1 MKIEVSVGEIVDKLT
16 ILTLKKKYITNE
28 TQLEN
33 IQKEYLYLLD
43 IVFMELNISKRDFNE
58 LLAINEELWH
68 IEDDIREKERK
79 GEFDEVF
86 IELARAVYI
95 TNDERAVVKRRI
107 NDHYGSEFVEEK
119 SYAKY

>member
-43 IVFMELNISKRDFNE
+43 IVFMELNVSKRDFNE

-79 GEFDEVF
+79 GEFDDVF

-95 TNDERAVVKRRI
+95 TNDERAVAKRHI
-107 NDHYGSEFVEEK
+107 NEAYGSEFVEEK